1 MNNELNKSEEQE
13 FLKNYDVTKYER
25 PSVTADVV
33 IFTMDEETELNVLL
47 IKRKNYPYKDCWAIP
62 GGFIEAGKESIE
74 ETASRELFEETGIKV
89 SDGIDL
95 RQLITVGSPDRDPRT
110 HVISVVY
117 TALVPKGLLNIK
129 AGDDAK
135 EAKLFKIRKGYD
147 ENGDLSIY
155 FVGDKCSITMKNL
168 AFDHDFLIKTALKRL
183 VGRLNYTDDS
193 FSLLKDKNNFELLE
207 LIKIHEAILFQKLDK
222 ANFRKM
228 FIRDY
233 VNKRRVKEIGKFEAS
248 GKPKT
253 MRYKYLGNK
262 EIDL

>member
-1 MNNELNKSEEQE
+1 M
-13 FLKNYDVTKYER
+13 
-25 PSVTADVV
+25 
-33 IFTMDEETELNVLL
+33 
-47 IKRKNYPYKDCWAIP
+47 
-62 GGFIEAGKESIE
+62 
-74 ETASRELFEETGIKV
+74 
-89 SDGIDL
+89 
-95 RQLITVGSPDRDPRT
+95 
-110 HVISVVY
+110 VY

>member
-1 MNNELNKSEEQE
+1 MENEKMEEKN
-13 FLKNYDVTKYER
+13 FLKNYDVSKYER

-33 IFTMDEETELNVLL
+33 IFTMDEDAELNVLL
-47 IKRKNYPYKDCWAIP
+47 IKRAGHPYKDHWAIP
-62 GGFIEAGKESIE
+62 GGFLEAGKESIE

-110 HVISVVY
+110 HVVSVVY

-168 AFDHDFLIKTALKRL
+168 AFDHDFLIATALKRL
-183 VGRLNYTDDS
+183 RGRLNYTDDS

-233 VNKRRVKEIGKFEAS
+233 VNKHRVKEIGKFNAI

-253 MRYKYLGNK
+253 MRYKYLESK
-262 EIDL
+262 EFEV

>member
-1 MNNELNKSEEQE
+1 MQRKQNYLKS
-13 FLKNYDVTKYER
+13 V
-25 PSVTADVV
+25 
-33 IFTMDEETELNVLL
+33 
-47 IKRKNYPYKDCWAIP
+47 
-62 GGFIEAGKESIE
+62 
-74 ETASRELFEETGIKV
+74 
-89 SDGIDL
+89 
-95 RQLITVGSPDRDPRT
+95 
-110 HVISVVY
+110 
-117 TALVPKGLLNIK
+117 
-129 AGDDAK
+129 
-135 EAKLFKIRKGYD
+135 
-147 ENGDLSIY
+147 
-155 FVGDKCSITMKNL
+155 NL
-168 AFDHDFLIKTALKRL
+168 AFDHDFLIKTALKRF

-193 FSLLKDKNNFELLE
+193 FSLLEDKNNFELLE